1 MNGAEAHFFCS
12 QLLVLFAP
20 DALHLNAHLLVRV
33 ISNFDN
39 CIPMSNVRVI
49 TTFQFVCPVTSN
61 GVVSSTTL
69 PLGATAIPRAIAPAS
84 SSSTP
89 ASSQT
94 ASTPIPANVG
104 GGGSTASPSLTT
116 PILGGNFPTVI
127 PPTATPMT
135 TTVVTTLPNGDL
147 SSVVAATM
155 VPPNTSAFAIVP
167 LATTLTINI
176 FPSPR
181 PTDLNAYLPPY
192 EVIPDGSL
200 ITPLYHESAVH
211 EHMRIFITG
220 ALLMLFIRNI
230 LASIDYLRRTKSR
243 DRTLFWLLLFS
254 QMWGP
259 VRFIPIT
266 TGFFS
271 PATDC
276 RAIQVVSYIALEI
289 SYSILVTFILGMKA
303 YRCLKR
309 SKIVFGVIGTL
320 QLAAYVAFLIG
331 LSKMGAGRELSGDCA
346 SGDRDGF
353 TALSVVLQFIESG
366 FVFCCCVAP
375 AAPTTAP
382 QHTGEAATTPGP
394 AEKRGWWDYV
404 PDDHVGGPGLT
415 PPKHTAQTEKAAA
428 EDPFMHPVERWRE
441 RIVSTIWKRGEGPT
455 GVPRP
460 ASPAL
465 VLPRKS
471 SIHGNE
477 PIPHPDRG
485 TFGSLSAKQRAEM
498 EEVAAQ
504 MPELALVDSRTGL
517 ATGVE
522 SARSSARSRGRSL
535 KLGSKS
541 SESQRGVMR
550 MPKMM
555 LLRAVMKDE
564 LFYTAMITLSC
575 IVSTIG
581 LVLGAA
587 NKRVL
592 FSSGVWLEINWG
604 VVSVLVMRSF
614 AQVIARQERD
624 AVLQDPTAWNVAI
637 RTEDGFGRS
646 PALRRGAMDY
656 GFAQGR
662 GQRGAPSVTSR
673 RTDISSHAFYPSR
686 PPTMT
691 TSVSDY
697 GSAIERARRAD
708 ESRPPVRPLPD
719 TDPDDPFSEFERI
732 VNLPRSRPRSR
743 EPGSPIPSTIV
754 GIRRSHIQGHD
765 DDEPGPNDS
774 VSQAPGRRRGP
785 PPAIPRRAPTDYST
799 DIGTMSIIGI
809 VPARSIDRNPPS
821 PHGSRDSSAYEPSF
835 IEDPPETPIGPH
847 MTHS

>member
-1 MNGAEAHFFCS
+1 
-12 QLLVLFAP
+12 
-20 DALHLNAHLLVRV
+20 
-33 ISNFDN
+33 
-39 CIPMSNVRVI
+39 MSNVRVI

-69 PLGATAIPRAIAPAS
+69 SLGATAIPRAIVQS
-84 SSSTP
+84 SSSTSTSP
-89 ASSQT
+89 QA

-104 GGGSTASPSLTT
+104 DGRSTASASLTT
-116 PILGGNFPTVI
+116 PIPGGNFPTVI

-135 TTVVTTLPNGDL
+135 TTVVSTLPNGDL
-147 SSVVAATM
+147 TSVVAATT
-155 VPPNTSAFAIVP
+155 VPPNTRTFAIVP
-167 LATTLTINI
+167 LTTTLTINV

-192 EVIPDGSL
+192 AVIPDGSL
-200 ITPLYHESAVH
+200 ITPLYHESSVH

-220 ALLMLFIRNI
+220 ALFMLFVRNI
-230 LASIDYLRRTKSR
+230 LVAIDYLRRTKSR

-266 TGFFS
+266 AGFFS
-271 PATDC
+271 SATDC
-276 RAIQVVSYIALEI
+276 RAIQIISFIALEI
-289 SYSILVTFILGMKA
+289 SYSVLVTFILGMKA

-309 SKIVFGVIGTL
+309 SKIVLGVIGTL
-320 QLAAYVAFLIG
+320 QVAAYVTFLVG
-331 LSKMGAGRELSGDCA
+331 LGRMRAGRGLSGDCV
-346 SGDRDGF
+346 SRRRDIF
-353 TALSVVLQFIESG
+353 TALSVLLQFIESG
-366 FVFCCCVAP
+366 FVFCCFLYAVVKTSRRTATQGRLSIALSSAVGIAP
-375 AAPTTAP
+375 AAPTAP
-382 QHTGEAATTPGP
+382 QHTGEAAMTPGLG
-394 AEKRGWWDYV
+394 EKRGWWDYV
-404 PDDHVGGPGLT
+404 PDNHDGIGTGRPGLT
-415 PPKHTAQTEKAAA
+415 LPKGTAQTEKPAA

-455 GVPRP
+455 GVSRP

-465 VLPRKS
+465 VVPRKS
-471 SIHGNE
+471 SIHSDE
-477 PIPHPDRG
+477 PIPHPDRDK
-485 TFGSLSAKQRAEM
+485 FGSLSAGQRAEG

-517 ATGVE
+517 ANGVE
-522 SARSSARSRGRSL
+522 SFRSSTRSRGRSP
-535 KLGSKS
+535 KLSSKS
-541 SESQRGVMR
+541 SDNQRGKMR

-575 IVSTIG
+575 VVSTIG
-581 LVLGAA
+581 LVIGAA
-587 NKRVL
+587 NRRVL
-592 FSSGVWLEINWG
+592 FSGGVWLEINWG
-604 VVSVLVMRSF
+604 VVSVLVIRSF

-637 RTEDGFGRS
+637 KTEDGFGRS

-673 RTDISSHAFYPSR
+673 RTDISSHAFYRSR
-686 PPTMT
+686 PPTMA

-708 ESRPPVRPLPD
+708 ESRPPIQPLPE

-732 VNLPRSRPRSR
+732 VDLPRSRPRSR
-743 EPGSPIPSTIV
+743 ELGSPIPSTIA
-754 GIRRSHIQGHD
+754 GIRRSQVQGDD
-765 DDEPGPNDS
+765 DDEPGPSDS

-785 PPAIPRRAPTDYST
+785 PPPIPRRAPTDYST
-799 DIGTMSIIGI
+799 DIGTMSIMGI
-809 VPARSIDRNPPS
+809 VPARSIDRSPPS

-835 IEDPPETPIGPH
+835 IEGMPETPMGPH

>member
-1 MNGAEAHFFCS
+1 
-12 QLLVLFAP
+12 
-20 DALHLNAHLLVRV
+20 
-33 ISNFDN
+33 
-39 CIPMSNVRVI
+39 MSNVRVI
-49 TTFQFVCPVTSN
+49 TTFRFVCPVTSN

-69 PLGATAIPRAIAPAS
+69 SVGASAIPRAIVS
-84 SSSTP
+84 GLSSSTTTT
-89 ASSQT
+89 SQA

-104 GGGSTASPSLTT
+104 DGRSTASASLTT
-116 PILGGNFPTVI
+116 PVLGGNSPTVP
-127 PPTATPMT
+127 PPTPTPMT
-135 TTVVTTLPNGDL
+135 TTIVTTFPNGDR
-147 SSVVAATM
+147 SSIVATTM
-155 VPPNTSAFAIVP
+155 IPPDTSTFAVIP
-167 LATTLTINI
+167 FTTTLTINV

-181 PTDLNAYLPPY
+181 PPDLNAYQPTY
-192 EVIPDGSL
+192 AATPDGSL
-200 ITPLYHESAVH
+200 ITPLYHQSSVH

-271 PATDC
+271 TATNC
-276 RAIQVVSYIALEI
+276 RAIQVISYIALEV
-289 SYSILVTFILGMKA
+289 SYSVLVTFILGLKA

-309 SKIVFGVIGTL
+309 SRVVLGVVGVL
-320 QLAAYVAFLIG
+320 QVVAWIMFLIG
-331 LSKMGAGRELSGDCA
+331 LGKTSAGRELSGDCVN
-346 SGDRDGF
+346 SDRDPF
-353 TALSVVLQFIESG
+353 TALAVLLQFIESG
-366 FVFCCCVAP
+366 FIFCCFLYAVVKSSRRTATQGRLSIALSSAVGAP
-375 AAPTTAP
+375 SAAPVTA
-382 QHTGEAATTPGP
+382 QDSGEATPGLG
-394 AEKRGWWDYV
+394 EKRGWWDYV
-404 PDDHVGGPGLT
+404 PDNHISSEGPGGPGLPSSKRT
-415 PPKHTAQTEKAAA
+415 GQPEKSAA
-428 EDPFMHPVERWRE
+428 EDPFMHPIERWRE

-455 GVPRP
+455 GVSQPT
-460 ASPAL
+460 SPGL
-465 VLPRKS
+465 VPPRKS
-471 SIHGNE
+471 SVHADE

-485 TFGSLSAKQRAEM
+485 SFGSLSAKQRAEV

-504 MPELALVDSRTGL
+504 MPELTLVDSRTGL
-517 ATGVE
+517 ASGVE
-522 SARSSARSRGRSL
+522 SARSTARSRGKSL
-535 KLGSKS
+535 KLS
-541 SESQRGVMR
+541 SRSSDSQRLSGVIR

-587 NKRVL
+587 NSRAL
-592 FSSGVWLEINWG
+592 FGSSIWLEINWAI
-604 VVSVLVMRSF
+604 VSVLVMRSF

-691 TSVSDY
+691 TSVSVY

-708 ESRPPVRPLPD
+708 GSRPPIRPLPE

-732 VNLPRSRPRSR
+732 VNLPHSRPLSR
-743 EPGSPIPSTIV
+743 DSGSPVPSTMV
-754 GIRRSHIQGHD
+754 GVRRSHIHRDDD

-799 DIGTMSIIGI
+799 DIGTMSIMGI
-809 VPARSIDRNPPS
+809 VPARSIDRSPPS

-835 IEDPPETPIGPH
+835 IDRSPETPIEPRV
-847 MTHS
+847 THS